1 LQTHHYRKGWQ
12 APSYF
17 TSLVIVETLK
27 STKTNELLSLSQI
40 ADRAKTTKEQVAEV
54 LDPLL
59 RLEDSS
65 GDRMTTS
72 VRLRLAYEAVRHG
85 AIQQVARALTWQE
98 FEQFSEECLQAVGF
112 DTKKGVTAKDD
123 SRRWQLDVIAKK
135 GSMILAIDC
144 KHWESP
150 GYESKLSKAAEH
162 QKMAV
167 QALLHQMEIRG
178 EINGEGLQALPMI
191 ITLFEPRSRM
201 VDGVVAVSV
210 DQLADFL
217 QGVSPYSSDLPF
229 IHALGVAKSSIS

>member
-1 LQTHHYRKGWQ
+1 
-12 APSYF
+12 
-17 TSLVIVETLK
+17 
-27 STKTNELLSLSQI
+27 
-40 ADRAKTTKEQVAEV
+40 
-54 LDPLL
+54 
-59 RLEDSS
+59 
-65 GDRMTTS
+65 MTTS

-150 GYESKLSKAAEH
+150 GYDSKLSKAAEH
-162 QKMAV
+162 QKLAV
-167 QALLHQMEIRG
+167 QALLHQMATKG
-178 EINGEGLQALPMI
+178 EIDGEGLQALPMI
-191 ITLFEPRSRM
+191 LTLFEPRSRM